1 MEQTLI
7 SPESG
12 LLTQLVTA
20 CCCVTVSFCCGSPLL
35 TDHPTLLP
43 SLCPIPTQI
52 RNPLPMQDI
61 NLAISCMRL
70 LHCHLDPDF
79 SSPDSATL
87 KELTDQQQATWIQ
100 CLFLF
105 SLVWSVGGNTDEEG
119 RRRFDQC
126 LRKLITNDAP
136 PELKP
141 FVTGAFV
148 KLTQPFPEG
157 KLVRRQTGGVR

>member
-1 MEQTLI
+1 M
-7 SPESG
+7 
-12 LLTQLVTA
+12 
-20 CCCVTVSFCCGSPLL
+20 L

>member
-1 MEQTLI
+1 MGQPLNSFQANSHRLMLLLI
-7 SPESG
+7 SR
-12 LLTQLVTA
+12 A
-20 CCCVTVSFCCGSPLL
+20 PL
-35 TDHPTLLP
+35 HPCPALLP
-43 SLCPIPTQI
+43 SLCTFVAQI

-70 LHCHLDPDF
+70 LHCHLAPDF

-157 KLVRRQTGGVR
+157 KLVRGQTVG